1 MPIGKMEIVNN
12 FKPEVLRQYYHKWYR
27 PDNQAIIVVGD
38 VDVDRT
44 EAKIKELFSGIKLD
58 PNAPKVVNEPV
69 PDNNE
74 AIIIVDKDKEQQ
86 TDIIQLMYKHPEV
99 PDSLKGSLAYLVQNY
114 AVSLSTQMLNARLQ
128 EIKQNPDCPFV
139 QAYAYDSDF
148 ILASTT
154 KAFTLVILP
163 KPGMSEQA
171 ISTATREVM
180 RAVKFGFT
188 PTEFER
194 AKADYM
200 SSLEKVYTNR
210 NKRDNAVYG
219 DIYRDNFLGNEP
231 MPSIEDEYQIMQQI
245 SPAIPVDAVNEIT
258 KELISETDT
267 NTIVLAFYTEKE
279 GAKYPTPES
288 LKKAIDGVHSEQLT
302 AWVDNVKNEPLISV
316 LPKKGSIKGEKENA
330 KFGYKELTLSNGA
343 RVILKKTDYKDDE
356 VILSATS
363 KGGASLLGKED
374 YANIKM
380 FDMAIG
386 YSGLGNFSSTE
397 LQKVLA
403 GKQVNVDLTM
413 QNLHETVSGRSTP
426 KDLETLFQM
435 TYLYFTNINKDEK
448 SYNSIVTM
456 LKNSLKNKELS
467 PEMALSDSVKNTL
480 YMHNPRFASIEM
492 KDVEN
497 ANYDRILQIAKERTA
512 NAADFTFTIIGN
524 FDEAAIRPLIEQYIA
539 SLPAKGAKENWKPVT
554 TYNKGNTINQFYRK
568 METPKANAYMYWYN
582 NKTPYTLE
590 NSIYADAAGQI
601 LSMIYLQKIRE
612 EASAAYSA
620 GAAGYASLGGDVP
633 FTCIIGVCPMKPEKS
648 DMAIGIM
655 NDEVT
660 KMTKTVDAEMLNKVK
675 ELMLKRADEDAKKN
689 NYWLGV
695 IQSYDEY
702 GVDTNT
708 DYKKIVSAMT
718 PEKLAKFMKD
728 VIIGG
733 GNSIKVIMLPDTMK
747 K

>member
-1 MPIGKMEIVNN
+1 
-12 FKPEVLRQYYHKWYR
+12 
-27 PDNQAIIVVGD
+27 
-38 VDVDRT
+38 
-44 EAKIKELFSGIKLD
+44 
-58 PNAPKVVNEPV
+58 
-69 PDNNE
+69 
-74 AIIIVDKDKEQQ
+74 
-86 TDIIQLMYKHPEV
+86 
-99 PDSLKGSLAYLVQNY
+99 
-114 AVSLSTQMLNARLQ
+114 
-128 EIKQNPDCPFV
+128 
-139 QAYAYDSDF
+139 
-148 ILASTT
+148 
-154 KAFTLVILP
+154 
-163 KPGMSEQA
+163 
-171 ISTATREVM
+171 
-180 RAVKFGFT
+180 
-188 PTEFER
+188 
-194 AKADYM
+194 
-200 SSLEKVYTNR
+200 
-210 NKRDNAVYG
+210 
-219 DIYRDNFLGNEP
+219 
-231 MPSIEDEYQIMQQI
+231 MPSIEDEYQIMQQV
-245 SPAIPVDAVNEIT
+245 SPVIPVDAVNEIT
-258 KELISETDT
+258 KELISQTDT

-279 GAKYPTPES
+279 GAKYPTAES
-288 LKKAIDGVHSEQLT
+288 LKKAIDDVHAEQLT

-316 LPKKGSIKGEKENA
+316 LPKKGSIKSEKENA

-343 RVILKKTDYKDDE
+343 RVLLKKTDYKDDE

-403 GKQVNVDLTM
+403 GKQVNVDLRM
-413 QNLHETVSGRSTP
+413 QNLHETVSGTSTP

-435 TYLYFTNINKDEK
+435 TYLYFTNISKDEK
-448 SYNSIVTM
+448 SYNSMVAM

-524 FDEAAIRPLIEQYIA
+524 FDEATIRPLIEQYIA

-554 TYNKGNTINQFYRK
+554 TYNKGNTVNQFYRK

-601 LSMIYLQKIRE
+601 LSMIYLEKIRE

-620 GAAGYASLGGDVP
+620 GAAGYSSLGGDVP

-660 KMTKTVDAEMLNKVK
+660 KMTKTVDAEMLSKVK
-675 ELMLKRADEDAKKN
+675 ELMLKRADENAKKN
-689 NYWLGV
+689 GYWLGV

-702 GVDTNT
+702 GVDTDT
-708 DYKKIVSAMT
+708 DYKKIVNAMT

-733 GNSIKVIMLPDTMK
+733 GNSVKVIMLPDTMK